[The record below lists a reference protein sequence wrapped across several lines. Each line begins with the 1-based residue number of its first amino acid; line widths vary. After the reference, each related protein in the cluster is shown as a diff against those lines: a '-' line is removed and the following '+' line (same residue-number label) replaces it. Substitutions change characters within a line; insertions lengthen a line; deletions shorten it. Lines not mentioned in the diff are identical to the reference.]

1 MKKGVYVKF
10 NVYIILILLTVVSAI
25 LKNKVSDMLADHN
38 DKQIQLYV
46 RGQKSDHAKHIN
58 QRTF

>member
-1 MKKGVYVKF
+1 M
-10 NVYIILILLTVVSAI
+10 TVVSAI

-38 DKQIQLYV
+38 GKQIQRYV
-46 RGQKSDHAKHIN
+46 RGQKSDHAKHLN